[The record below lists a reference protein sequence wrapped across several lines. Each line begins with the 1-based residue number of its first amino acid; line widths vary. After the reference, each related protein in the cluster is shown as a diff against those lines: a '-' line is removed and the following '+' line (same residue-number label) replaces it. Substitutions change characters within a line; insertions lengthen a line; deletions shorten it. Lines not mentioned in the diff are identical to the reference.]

1 MKEKEYDL
9 AIKGASLIK
18 EFTHPNLIK
27 GEDWFEENVDGSDCL
42 MIVFEYCPVSV
53 WVCFKRK
60 SKFISRLNFYEKKQH
75 GDLKKNIS
83 ILKDI
88 DSYLDIDIQKRWTRQ
103 LISVIKFLSGTQVI
117 HRNIKPS
124 NILVYEKQDANGT
137 NYNLK
142 LGDFGYAREFGETHL
157 KQKLIF
163 LKW

>member
-1 MKEKEYDL
+1 M
-9 AIKGASLIK
+9 
-18 EFTHPNLIK
+18 
-27 GEDWFEENVDGSDCL
+27 
-42 MIVFEYCPVSV
+42 
-53 WVCFKRK
+53 
-60 SKFISRLNFYEKKQH
+60 NFYEKKQH

-163 LKW
+163 LK